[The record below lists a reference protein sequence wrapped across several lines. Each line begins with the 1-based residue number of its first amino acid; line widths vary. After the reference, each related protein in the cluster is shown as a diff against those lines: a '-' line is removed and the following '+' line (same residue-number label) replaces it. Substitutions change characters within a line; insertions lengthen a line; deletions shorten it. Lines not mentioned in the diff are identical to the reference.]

1 MIRRH
6 FCRAPCRPSLPGRSN
21 IQHLPVFAGLISR
34 PCSPSGQGRI
44 CSRHEWCQ
52 QVAVT
57 TSVLLSNRFMAQ
69 DIENGHD
76 IRVPTGRTAP
86 KSVTRQPLQT
96 VFNLCLIAICAN
108 HSYRNYLNSW
118 HSATQ
123 LEPTKLALDSS
134 SPMVPMRQRYLGC
147 SHCIR
152 HQNKTPIFSQSALAW
167 FWIDLAL
174 LSSALLSYGRVPTMP
189 LVT

>member
-1 MIRRH
+1 
-6 FCRAPCRPSLPGRSN
+6 
-21 IQHLPVFAGLISR
+21 
-34 PCSPSGQGRI
+34 
-44 CSRHEWCQ
+44 
-52 QVAVT
+52 VT

-96 VFNLCLIAICAN
+96 VFNLCLIAIWAN

-134 SPMVPMRQRYLGC
+134 GPMVPMRQRYLGC

-152 HQNKTPIFSQSALAW
+152 HQNKTPFFLDQSKTKPVLIEPCYHQLC
-167 FWIDLAL
+167 FRMVEFRRCR
-174 LSSALLSYGRVPTMP
+174 S
-189 LVT
+189 